1 MIMLSNNNKL
11 ELHMFNT
18 LYNALLE
25 WNRTTDDRQKM
36 QHTYFFIAVFV
47 VLIAGLVSLLDSQAG
62 QDLLIISVGA
72 AGIFLVNAVLWSI
85 LDSVVIAK
93 LSNRRKKQ

>member
-1 MIMLSNNNKL
+1 
-11 ELHMFNT
+11 MFNT

-25 WNRTTDDRQKM
+25 WNRTTSERQKL
-36 QHTYFFIAVFV
+36 QHAYATIAVLV

-62 QDLLIISVGA
+62 QDLLVVSIAA

-85 LDSVVIAK
+85 LDSVVVAK
-93 LSNRRKKQ
+93 LSNRRKK

>member
-1 MIMLSNNNKL
+1 
-11 ELHMFNT
+11 MFNT

-25 WNRTTDDRQKM
+25 WNRTTNERQKL
-36 QHTYFFIAVFV
+36 QHTYAVIAVVV

-62 QDLLIISVGA
+62 QDLLVVSVVA
-72 AGIFLVNAVLWSI
+72 AGIFLVNAVLFSI

-93 LSNRRKKQ
+93 LSNRRKK

>member
-1 MIMLSNNNKL
+1 
-11 ELHMFNT
+11 MFNT

-25 WNRTTDDRQKM
+25 WNRTTNERQKL
-36 QHTYFFIAVFV
+36 QHTYVTIAVV
-47 VLIAGLVSLLDSQAG
+47 VVVVAGLVSLLDSETG
-62 QDLLIISVGA
+62 QDMLIVSLAA
-72 AGIFLVNAVLWSI
+72 AGIFLANAVLWSI